1 MAKIKTGRKKGIKTP
16 EIMTE
21 MFQSYKLFRKSNPR
35 QKFHLNQRTGD
46 MVAEPLEV
54 PLTMEGFSIFCFNKY
69 NVSIS
74 EYFKARIS
82 KEGIHEDSGYGI
94 FSQVCSR
101 IKMEIR
107 EDQIIGG
114 MVGQYNPSITQRLN
128 SLHEHVV
135 AVNIEQ
141 PLFPEGES
149 ADNLGLDPVVKAN
162 LMLGDQDAKKEDK

>member
-1 MAKIKTGRKKGIKTP
+1 MKLKPGRKKGIKTP
-16 EIMTE
+16 EIMQE
-21 MFQSYKLFRKSNPR
+21 MFNSYKLFRKSNPR

-54 PLTMEGFSIFCFNKY
+54 PLTFEGFTIFSHNKY
-69 NVSIS
+69 NVSIQ
-74 EYFKARIS
+74 EYFHNQKSRQ
-82 KEGIHEDSGYGI
+82 GVYEDSGYEI
-94 FSQVCSR
+94 FADVCSR

-141 PLFPEGES
+141 PLFPEGDES
-149 ADNLGLDPVVKAN
+149 PTLGLDPVEKAN
-162 LMLGDQDAKKEDK
+162 LMIEDQGIKNKKK